1 MFVFQEFAHI
11 ISLKIKNPS
20 HSIYLKIFIFIFN
33 CIQEVGKFIRVF
45 TNKIFMIFMDD
56 SNSRRHIMLV
66 LLCKLLKEFIEF
78 GLSIEI
84 DYSKSDIFVRTEK
97 WSFLNKNLV
106 KFMIIYLFNIS
117 SNIQIVLFLEISNIL
132 QSCLQ
137 IFSC

>member
-1 MFVFQEFAHI
+1 
-11 ISLKIKNPS
+11 
-20 HSIYLKIFIFIFN
+20 
-33 CIQEVGKFIRVF
+33 
-45 TNKIFMIFMDD
+45 MIFMDD